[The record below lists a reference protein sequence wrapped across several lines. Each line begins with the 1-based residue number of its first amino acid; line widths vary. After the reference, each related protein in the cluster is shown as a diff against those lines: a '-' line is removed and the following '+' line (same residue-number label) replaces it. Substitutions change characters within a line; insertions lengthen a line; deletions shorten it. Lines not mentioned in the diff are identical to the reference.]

1 MALHIYK
8 IGNLGDTERACENSR
23 DLLKR
28 LRLFQ
33 DTEKIA
39 KEVWHQRET
48 AFEELVAWKEDVD
61 QERPPDAFVIPA
73 NGAPLFGFIF
83 NCQRSNTYFVVS
95 PMPLPWPIEIGH
107 P

>member
-8 IGNLGDTERACENSR
+8 IGNLGDTARAYENSKG
-23 DLLKR
+23 LLKR

-33 DTEKIA
+33 DTEEIA
-39 KEVWHQRET
+39 NEVWNQRES
-48 AFEELVAWKEDVD
+48 AFEELVAWKEDVN

-83 NCQRSNTYFVVS
+83 NGQQSNTYFVVS
-95 PMPLPWPIEIGH
+95 PMPLPWLIKTGRP
-107 P
+107 